1 MAIAKDA
8 YAAQAKVLKEIVKSR
23 LFDEKIW
30 PANPEVTDSMIDVF
44 ESMGLLTI
52 GKKIDDECQ
61 DHIEATQKGELQNIK
76 LLMSIAG
83 FETCPFCMSDDIILV
98 SEIPELDENIL
109 VNSFDEPWY
118 YFQLRPVAMRAYYKY
133 YGIAIDADEAPLD
146 CRVELDDAQGQPPK
160 DRTLH

>member
-8 YAAQAKVLKEIVKSR
+8 YDAQAKVLKEIVKSR
-23 LFDEKIW
+23 LFDEVDW
-30 PANPEVTDSMIDVF
+30 PANSEVTVSMIDVF

-52 GKKIDDECQ
+52 TKMSSDDCQ
-61 DHIEATQKGELQNIK
+61 VEIKPTQMGEALDIE

-83 FETCPFCMSDDIILV
+83 FGICPFCMSDDIILV

-133 YGIAIDADEAPLD
+133 YGIAINADEAPLD
-146 CRVELDDAQGQPPK
+146 CRVELGDAHGEPPK